1 MSALSE
7 INSKRFN
14 RASRLSFKLIDQ
26 QASKAIDP
34 RVTRRLARIVL
45 SAMRNGILKD
55 GYKPSNGL
63 KRVARYGHKRRAQPK
78 VNP

>member
-14 RASRLSFKLIDQ
+14 RASRLAFKLMDQ
-26 QASKAIDP
+26 QAAKAIDP
-34 RVTRRLARIVL
+34 RVTRRLARVVL

-55 GYKPSNGL
+55 GYKPSAGL
-63 KRVARYGHKRRAQPK
+63 KRVARYGHKRRAQSR
-78 VNP
+78 VSV